1 MAETSDV
8 TQVQREAP
16 DIEARKLG
24 LMAEAKRLYES
35 PFSLPAIEAA
45 GLSLG
50 EQQAMDLAR
59 QGIGAYEPFIQG
71 GSQAITQGMDL
82 TQRGALAAGAIQ
94 TAPMF
99 QKAQDV
105 LGYGVNT
112 LAPMA
117 QYESLAGSGLQDIG
131 AGIGRT
137 IRAGDLA
144 GGFMQADLRPATGS
158 IEAAQFAAMQ
168 AAPSDFRTSAN
179 ILGGGMQGA
188 ADATSFA
195 RQAGEAANQ
204 QFGQAGGSI
213 GAAQMAA
220 VRATPSDFTTSA
232 RILGGGMQGA
242 AGATG
247 TAINAAQQAAQQYGA
262 ASGVLGAGIGSLLGA
277 AQSYD
282 PRAAQSFMNPYQQEV
297 TQQALKEM
305 RRQADIARQGQAA
318 QAVGAG
324 AFGGT
329 REGVQRAEF
338 ERNVQD
344 QMQQRIMQDYAQNF
358 AQAQQ
363 ASMQGFESQQQRQLG
378 QAQGLQ
384 QAAGQSGQL
393 TGQQAQ
399 LALQVAA
406 QQFQQAGYDANT
418 AMQLAQLQQTQQ
430 GQALQQSAA
439 LQGIGSLQGQ
449 QAMQQAQLGQSGTGL
464 VGQLGAQQAQLGLL
478 PSQIA
483 QSQAGIGAQ
492 RAGLYGQLGQGIGA
506 LTAQQASTDL
516 SKAQALGA
524 LGGQMGALG
533 TQMGAMGEATQQLGA
548 ADVGMLGQIG
558 LLERQNEQAQLDAMR
573 GTTMQEI
580 MDPYQRLGFMSDI
593 YRGAPSTQ
601 MSMTS
606 QTAPSASPLQTA
618 AGLGIAGLS
627 TVAGAQKVGL
637 FG

>member
-1 MAETSDV
+1 MADMTYS
-8 TQVQREAP
+8 TQIQAESPA
-16 DIEARKLG
+16 IEAKKLA
-24 LMAEAKRLYES
+24 LMAEAKRLYEQ
-35 PFSLPAIEAA
+35 PFNLPAIEAA

-59 QGIGAYEPFIQG
+59 QGIGSYEPYLQG

-82 TQRGALAAGAIQ
+82 AQRGALAAGAVQ

-117 QYESLAGSGLQDIG
+117 QYESLAGSGLQDVG

-144 GGFMQADLRPATGS
+144 GGYMQADLRPATGS
-158 IEAAQFAAMQ
+158 IRAAQLA
-168 AAPSDFRTSAN
+168 
-179 ILGGGMQGA
+179 
-188 ADATSFA
+188 ATS
-195 RQAGEAANQ
+195 
-204 QFGQAGGSI
+204 
-213 GAAQMAA
+213 
-220 VRATPSDFTTSA
+220 ATPSDFTTSA

-242 AGATG
+242 EGATG

-318 QAVGAG
+318 QAVGSG

-344 QMQQRIMQDYAQNF
+344 QMQQRIMQDYAQNYG
-358 AQAQQ
+358 QAQQ
-363 ASMQGFESQQQRQLG
+363 AAQQGFESQQQRQLA

-384 QAAGQSGQL
+384 SAAGQSGQL

-399 LALQVAA
+399 LALQVAS

-418 AMQLAQLQQTQQ
+418 AMQLAQLQQAQQ
-430 GQALQQSAA
+430 SQALQQSGA

-449 QAMQQAQLGQSGTGL
+449 QSMQQAQLGQSGAGL

-478 PSQIA
+478 PGQIA
-483 QSQAGIGAQ
+483 QTQAGIAAQ

-516 SKAQALGA
+516 SKAQTLGGLGA
-524 LGGQMGALG
+524 QMGSLG
-533 TQMGAMGEATQQLGA
+533 TQMGAMGEASQRLGA
-548 ADVGMLGQIG
+548 ADVGMLGQVG
-558 LLERQNEQAQLDAMR
+558 LLERQNEQAQLDAIR
-573 GTTMQEI
+573 GTQMQEL
-580 MDPYQRLGFMSDI
+580 MDPYQRLGYMSDI
-593 YRGAPSTQ
+593 YRGAPTSQ

-618 AGLGIAGLS
+618 VGTGIAGLS
-627 TVAGAQKVGL
+627 AVAGARSLGVV
-637 FG
+637 